1 MISINVHWFWYL
13 TTKIWCQTCIRGS
26 AYSCKRAEVKQHK
39 WLTKTTPSVS
49 LNSWT
54 RRVAQNS
61 NNKVWRLDIGQNRCP
76 PNRKIHDCCLSMM
89 IWCNLLVGTHVL
101 QHAWSKHSHNHVA
114 YVFHDLQVAASFSL
128 WALKYLPDTEPN
140 NHALSSV
147 THAWKPQ
154 RIGGPT
160 WQQATGMEVSPS
172 WNNMNKQKLQQCHG
186 NFDSWF
192 FWEFLQVKISGSSRG
207 YPQQSPSTQPNLR
220 AKFTQRSWAGAAS
233 LPAMLMNLH
242 IPKFLFRQQS
252 NTSSMA
258 KKDIR
263 KNICLPKKGGNVGN
277 VIVVI
282 HKYFLAVFWSA
293 PSHQLPWRK
302 RALNKIPKVDLWI
315 WRCLLAFS
323 PWHDTRWQ
331 YDALLSCLCLSQYNS
346 WREKWEF
353 STNNTCG
360 SSVKSICDSF
370 WQWKISILGRYQI
383 DPSCPISLLKT
394 SKKITTI
401 CILRTTYHLGSI

>member
-76 PNRKIHDCCLSMM
+76 PNRKIHDCCSSMM

-147 THAWKPQ
+147 THAWKLAASRAGAICNIQ
-154 RIGGPT
+154 RIEARLGNKPMA
-160 WQQATGMEVSPS
+160 WRSPS
-172 WNNMNKQKLQQCHG
+172 WNNMNKYNAAMHG
-186 NFDSWF
+186 IFDSWF
-192 FWEFLQVKISGSSRG
+192 FGIS
-207 YPQQSPSTQPNLR
+207 
-220 AKFTQRSWAGAAS
+220 
-233 LPAMLMNLH
+233 
-242 IPKFLFRQQS
+242 
-252 NTSSMA
+252 
-258 KKDIR
+258 
-263 KNICLPKKGGNVGN
+263 
-277 VIVVI
+277 
-282 HKYFLAVFWSA
+282 
-293 PSHQLPWRK
+293 
-302 RALNKIPKVDLWI
+302 
-315 WRCLLAFS
+315 
-323 PWHDTRWQ
+323 
-331 YDALLSCLCLSQYNS
+331 
-346 WREKWEF
+346 
-353 STNNTCG
+353 
-360 SSVKSICDSF
+360 
-370 WQWKISILGRYQI
+370 
-383 DPSCPISLLKT
+383 
-394 SKKITTI
+394 SK
-401 CILRTTYHLGSI
+401 